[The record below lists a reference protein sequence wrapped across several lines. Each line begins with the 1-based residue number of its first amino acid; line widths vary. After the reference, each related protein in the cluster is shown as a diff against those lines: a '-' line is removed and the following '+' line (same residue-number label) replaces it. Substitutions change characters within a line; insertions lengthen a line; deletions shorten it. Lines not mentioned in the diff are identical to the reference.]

1 MRARGFT
8 AALAG
13 LAVGLAVA
21 VTGCGG
27 DSTRT
32 VKVVSDL
39 PLLGGDSSQ
48 STQMERAIGHVID
61 ECYGGK
67 AGKFTIE
74 YESHDNVMAAAG
86 GGP

>member
-1 MRARGFT
+1 MRARGF
-8 AALAG
+8 AAVLTG

-39 PLLGGDSSQ
+39 PLLGGDSVQ
-48 STQMERAIGHVID
+48 STQMEWAIRHVIN
-61 ECYGGK
+61 ERYGGK
-67 AGKFTIE
+67 AGRFQDRI
-74 YESHDNVMAAAG
+74 
-86 GGP
+86 